1 MKRTVLTG
9 RLSVPLITPLCLL
22 LASPALCVEPA
33 LPGPTPSSAAAASTV
48 SRPEAGTRI
57 VGSDEAPAVLNIV
70 PWQERELGAAPGQI
84 TTPAGSVLDE
94 ALNPVDRAELQR
106 EIEYLN
112 VLQHRSP
119 VTENKR

>member
-1 MKRTVLTG
+1 MRRVI
-9 RLSVPLITPLCLL
+9 RPSVSILYL
-22 LASPALCVEPA
+22 LASTAFLQAGTSLGADPAATPA
-33 LPGPTPSSAAAASTV
+33 TTINP
-48 SRPEAGTRI
+48 PEAGTRI

-84 TTPAGSVLDE
+84 TTPAGSVLDD

-119 VTENKR
+119 ATENKR

>member
-1 MKRTVLTG
+1 MTRFI
-9 RLSVPLITPLCLL
+9 RPSASVLCLL
-22 LASPALCVEPA
+22 ASTALLHPVASLGADPSPAASRAEPA
-33 LPGPTPSSAAAASTV
+33 RTAV
-48 SRPEAGTRI
+48 DENRPEAGTRI

-84 TTPAGSVLDE
+84 TTPAGSVLDD

-119 VTENKR
+119 ATENKR